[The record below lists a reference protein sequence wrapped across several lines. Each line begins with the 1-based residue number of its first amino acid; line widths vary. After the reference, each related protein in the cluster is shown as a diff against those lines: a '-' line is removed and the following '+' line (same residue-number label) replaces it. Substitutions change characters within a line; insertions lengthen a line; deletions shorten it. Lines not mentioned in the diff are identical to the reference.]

1 MLTPHNDPI
10 IWRNELQRE
19 LEVSSE
25 TIRRWERGN
34 KLPAPDI
41 DISRKRRG
49 WRLSTLRKFGIN
61 LAH

>member
-19 LEVSSE
+19 MEVSSE

-61 LAH
+61 LSS